1 MMDLFSLRHIKIKQI
16 REIQFNSSFPRKIN
30 ISRSMELAVSFDRD
44 DFRSVNFPG
53 LSLRSF
59 LIYVTERETR

>member
-1 MMDLFSLRHIKIKQI
+1 MDLFLLRYIKIKQI

-44 DFRSVNFPG
+44 DFRSVNFAG
-53 LSLRSF
+53 LSL
-59 LIYVTERETR
+59 